1 MSKSRASHRAGSWR
15 RREDRGNLLLQL
27 LMQQPLLLQVSLAPG
42 RLQMVEVDLLLLHSL
57 LLADVLVNLLLYQ
70 LLLLLKLQ
78 QLGIEAQLR
87 VPPRVSDKVSTELN
101 LI

>member
-1 MSKSRASHRAGSWR
+1 
-15 RREDRGNLLLQL
+15 
-27 LMQQPLLLQVSLAPG
+27 
-42 RLQMVEVDLLLLHSL
+42 MVEVDLLLLHSL

-101 LI
+101 FKL